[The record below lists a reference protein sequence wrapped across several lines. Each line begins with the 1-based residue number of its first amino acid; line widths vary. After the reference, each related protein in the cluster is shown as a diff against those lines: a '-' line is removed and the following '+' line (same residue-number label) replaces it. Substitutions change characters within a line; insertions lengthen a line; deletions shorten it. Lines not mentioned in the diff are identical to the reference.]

1 MINRKI
7 TLLGPEGTNV
17 TLLIIFLLLNFISWM
32 TLFTLSDG
40 LNLDLQNSLF
50 RQMVFTLLAIV
61 VFFMITFISMEQINK
76 YTFPFFGIITILLIF
91 IFATDPKEGVR
102 RWYDLGIIDFQPSE
116 YIKIAIVLF
125 ISKCFVE
132 KYNIFYVGMLSVLSI
147 ALVFFQPDLGT
158 TTLLI
163 VITLSMFFVSKIK
176 TRSILFLILLGGI
189 FFFTFLEFGL
199 INSYQLSRIT
209 DFFNTVDFAQSQS
222 RLAISS
228 GGITGQ
234 FFEAD
239 KINQIFIP
247 VQSTDFIFS
256 AYAYQFGF
264 IGVLLLSSL
273 WLFFFYRVARI
284 ILSTE
289 SDFEKFILA
298 GFSASLIF
306 QIFINIST
314 VIGVIP
320 VTGMPFPL
328 LSLGGSSLIATAV
341 IFGII
346 NRIFIENNVVI

>member
-1 MINRKI
+1 MKNRKI
-7 TLLGPEGTNV
+7 TLLGPEGTNL
-17 TLLIIFLLLNFISWM
+17 TLLTIFLLLNFISWM

-40 LNLDLQNSLF
+40 LTLDLQNSLF
-50 RQMVFTLLAIV
+50 RQMIFTLLAVIL
-61 VFFMITFISMEQINK
+61 FFLITYISMEQINQ
-76 YTFPFFGIITILLIF
+76 YTFPFFGLITLLLIF
-91 IFATDPKEGVR
+91 IFTTDPKEGVR

-132 KYNIFYVGMLSVLSI
+132 NYNKVYVGIFSLFSI

-163 VITLSMFFVSKIK
+163 VITLSMFLVSDIK
-176 TRSILFLILLGGI
+176 TRSILFIVLLGGV
-189 FFFTFLEFGL
+189 FFFLLLELGL
-199 INSYQLSRIT
+199 INPYQLNRIT
-209 DFFNTVDFAQSQS
+209 NFFDNVDFAQSQS

-228 GGITGQ
+228 GGLTGQ
-234 FFEAD
+234 FFEMD

-264 IGVLLLSSL
+264 IGVLLLFAL
-273 WLFFFYRVARI
+273 WLFFFYRVGRI
-284 ILSTE
+284 IRSTQ
-289 SDFEKFILA
+289 SDFEKFVLA

-320 VTGMPFPL
+320 VTGIPFPL
-328 LSLGGSSLIATAV
+328 LSLGGSSIIATAV

>member
-1 MINRKI
+1 MRVK
-7 TLLGPEGTNV
+7 
-17 TLLIIFLLLNFISWM
+17 
-32 TLFTLSDG
+32 
-40 LNLDLQNSLF
+40 
-50 RQMVFTLLAIV
+50 
-61 VFFMITFISMEQINK
+61 K
-76 YTFPFFGIITILLIF
+76 
-91 IFATDPKEGVR
+91 FAK
-102 RWYDLGIIDFQPSE
+102 
-116 YIKIAIVLF
+116 
-125 ISKCFVE
+125 
-132 KYNIFYVGMLSVLSI
+132 N
-147 ALVFFQPDLGT
+147 
-158 TTLLI
+158 
-163 VITLSMFFVSKIK
+163 
-176 TRSILFLILLGGI
+176 
-189 FFFTFLEFGL
+189 LEFGL

-298 GFSASLIF
+298 LSLIH
-306 QIFINIST
+306 I
-314 VIGVIP
+314 
-320 VTGMPFPL
+320 
-328 LSLGGSSLIATAV
+328 
-341 IFGII
+341 
-346 NRIFIENNVVI
+346 